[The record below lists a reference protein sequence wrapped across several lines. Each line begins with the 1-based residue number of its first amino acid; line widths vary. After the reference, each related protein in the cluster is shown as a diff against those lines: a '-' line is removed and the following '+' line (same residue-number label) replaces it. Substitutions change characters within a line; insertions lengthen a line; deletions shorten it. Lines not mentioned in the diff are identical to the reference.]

1 MVLFV
6 YLLWLYLEAY
16 HKYMRFVSLACILV
30 RRCPGSILLG
40 LLNVQKG
47 KGVIKSCPFV
57 DFSLYYSISQ
67 YQSYGHPDAI
77 TYLTV
82 DNTVYVIFQFGCDRR
97 KMLLI
102 SISEKFAESVLEFR
116 V

>member
-1 MVLFV
+1 MLTFHRII
-6 YLLWLYLEAY
+6 AF
-16 HKYMRFVSLACILV
+16 H
-30 RRCPGSILLG
+30 
-40 LLNVQKG
+40 N
-47 KGVIKSCPFV
+47 IKVMDS
-57 DFSLYYSISQ
+57 
-67 YQSYGHPDAI
+67 PDAI